1 MDQIKDQI
9 VNLENVS
16 TFIGVFVLFFVNDS
30 KKKGLLWLWKLI
42 YTLMQI
48 IGILFRRAYE
58 KHLQTDGD
66 KQMAG
71 CSHLV
76 EIYFNLY
83 AY

>member
-1 MDQIKDQI
+1 MKRGI
-9 VNLENVS
+9 
-16 TFIGVFVLFFVNDS
+16 FFFVET
-30 KKKGLLWLWKLI
+30 GKLI

-48 IGILFRRAYE
+48 ISILFWRAYE
-58 KHLQTDGD
+58 KHSQTDGD

-83 AY
+83 A

>member
-1 MDQIKDQI
+1 MFLMRRGIFFF
-9 VNLENVS
+9 LE
-16 TFIGVFVLFFVNDS
+16 TGM
-30 KKKGLLWLWKLI
+30 LI

-48 IGILFRRAYE
+48 IGILFCRAYE
-58 KHLQTDGD
+58 NHLQTDGD

-83 AY
+83 A